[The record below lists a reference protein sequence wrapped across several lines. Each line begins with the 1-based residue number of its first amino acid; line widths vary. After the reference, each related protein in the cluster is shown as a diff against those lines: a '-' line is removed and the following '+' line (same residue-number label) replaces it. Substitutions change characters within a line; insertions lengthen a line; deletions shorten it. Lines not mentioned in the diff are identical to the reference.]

1 MMSCGSLRIEHR
13 WICCNSGSIRFE
25 SLADA
30 SLFLADVGQVLRTE
44 DEKVRKEVK
53 RLRSDMDELHVVHSK
68 LSGEIKRL
76 QDCHG
81 RDQAKIKRLTGQHL
95 GAAKL
100 SAHSLAPEL
109 GERQLWMHFVQAWG
123 STFEEQIADWVGPM
137 HTPLLEMQ

>member
-1 MMSCGSLRIEHR
+1 M
-13 WICCNSGSIRFE
+13 
-25 SLADA
+25 
-30 SLFLADVGQVLRTE
+30 E

-95 GAAKL
+95 GAA
-100 SAHSLAPEL
+100 L
-109 GERQLWMHFVQAWG
+109 GANCCPLVPLPRNWG
-123 STFEEQIADWVGPM
+123 KKSWNAFCAGVGINF
-137 HTPLLEMQ
+137 